1 MGHAQ
6 TRGRQGDRDSALAR
20 IFSPSIYR
28 ELATKGR
35 SPALSRLAGQC
46 ALFDQTEH
54 GSVADLFDHAFSELN
69 RGKRSEYVYKAAL
82 AQKTILGVHNL
93 NTAALLSEYRVG
105 SSKAD
110 IVVVNGTTTVY
121 EVKSERDKLC
131 RLPGQIEDYLKVF
144 GRVNVIL
151 AEKHVEE
158 AKKILPESVG
168 IHRLTSRNQISVVRE
183 GLDNSNN
190 VISSAIFNSLSLREA
205 SDVLMEL
212 GINTPSVPNT
222 QLYSELAKIFE
233 SIPGKTVHEA
243 TVSVLKASRS
253 QTHLKNFISGLP
265 SSLKVNA
272 LTIPVRIKDRSRVLK
287 TLGLPAETAKKW
299 M

>member
-1 MGHAQ
+1 MSHAQ
-6 TRGRQGDRDSALAR
+6 TRERQGDRDVALAR

-46 ALFDQTEH
+46 ALFDQVGH
-54 GSVADLFDHAFSELN
+54 GNVADLFEQAFSDLK
-69 RGKRSEYVYKAAL
+69 RGNRSEYVYKAAL
-82 AQKTILGVHNL
+82 AKKTILGIHNL
-93 NTAALLSEYRVG
+93 NTAALLSEYRAG

-131 RLPGQIEDYLKVF
+131 RLPGQIADYLKVF

-158 AKKILPESVG
+158 ATKILPESVG
-168 IHRLTSRNQISVVRE
+168 IHCLTSRNQISVVRE
-183 GLDNSNN
+183 GLDNSND
-190 VISSAIFNSLSLREA
+190 VKSSAIFNSLSVREA
-205 SDVLMEL
+205 SAVLKEL

-233 SIPGKTVHEA
+233 NMPGKTVHEA
-243 TVSVLKASRS
+243 TVKVLKASRS
-253 QTHLKNFISGLP
+253 QSHLKNFISGLP

-272 LTIPVRIKDRSRVLK
+272 LTTPLRIRDRSRVLE
-287 TLGLPAETAKKW
+287 TLGLPVETAKKW
-299 M
+299 I